1 MRAEKK
7 WIVEELKK
15 EIEGANPLVFTDYMG
30 IKVNDLT
37 QLRSQLTQAEAK
49 YKVVKNRLF
58 KRALE
63 NIGLKE
69 MPLEIKGPLA
79 VAYGGR
85 DIVEVVKLLVGFAK
99 NYPNT
104 INIKGGIVDN
114 AFLDLNGIQTL
125 AKLPPKKVLLGKL
138 IAQINAPINR
148 MVMVLQGNIQKLVC
162 ALSEIAKKK

>member
-1 MRAEKK
+1 MRTEKK

-15 EIEGANPLVFTDYMG
+15 EIERANPLVFTNYKG
-30 IKVNDLT
+30 IKANDLT
-37 QLRSQLTQAEAK
+37 QLRSQLIQAEAK

-63 NIGLKE
+63 NVGLEKIPFKIE
-69 MPLEIKGPLA
+69 GPLA

-85 DIVEVVKLLVGFAK
+85 DILEVVKLLVGFAK
-99 NYPNT
+99 DYPDT
-104 INIKGGIVDN
+104 INIKGGVVDN
-114 AFLDLNGIQTL
+114 AFLDLSEIETL
-125 AKLPPKKVLLGKL
+125 AKLPPKEILLGKL
-138 IAQINAPINR
+138 IAQIGAPISR